1 MSDARASS
9 PLIRHASPARVH
21 AALLTVAALF
31 SLNYIISKI
40 GMRVFHP
47 LVFAYLR
54 VVGSALVLQFVLPR
68 DRAPI
73 TIEESRSLVG
83 FALLGVVLNQT
94 FFLAGLAF
102 SSAHIAAILITTI
115 PVFTL
120 AAAIILGRERATG
133 MKIGGILLA
142 LAGALLV
149 VGAEGLE
156 GTRRSTIGAIL
167 ITLNC
172 LSYALYLVLS
182 KPLMA
187 RLSARRVIRRMFVV
201 AAIIMIPI
209 AAVPLAR
216 QQWRAIPP
224 GAWLALV
231 LVIAGPTVAAY
242 LLNAWALAHA
252 ESSLVAAYTYVQP
265 FLTAILAA
273 IFLHEHIRG
282 VVAIAAALIFAG
294 VYMSG
299 RPAPPAARVEAVPG
313 NPD

>member
-1 MSDARASS
+1 M
-9 PLIRHASPARVH
+9 PHASPARVH
-21 AALLTVAALF
+21 LALLTVAALF

-40 GMRVFHP
+40 AMHAFHP
-47 LVFAYLR
+47 VAFAYLR
-54 VVGSALVLQFVLPR
+54 VLGSAFVLQFVLPR

-73 TIEESRSLVG
+73 TAADSRALVG

-94 FFLAGLAF
+94 LFLAGLAF
-102 SSAHIAAILITTI
+102 TSAHIAAILITAL
-115 PVFTL
+115 PVFAL
-120 AAAIILGRERATG
+120 ATAIAIGRERATA
-133 MKIGGILLA
+133 MKIGGIALA
-142 LAGALLV
+142 AAGALLV
-149 VGAEGLE
+149 VGVEGFE
-156 GTRRSTIGAIL
+156 GTKRSLIGAIL
-167 ITLNC
+167 IICNS

-187 RLSARRVIRRMFVV
+187 RLSARRVIRRMFVT
-201 AAIIMIPI
+201 AAVIMIPI
-209 AAVPLAR
+209 AAWPLAR
-216 QQWRAIPP
+216 QDWRAIPLR
-224 GAWLALV
+224 AWIGLV
-231 LVIAGPTVAAY
+231 LVIAGPTVIAY

-273 IFLHEHIRG
+273 LFLHEHIRSI
-282 VVAIAAALIFAG
+282 VAVAAALIFGG